1 MTSTAQLPFEPSSV
15 IALQTESTET
25 SPSAISQRIALEDV
39 KLAILSLIRENNAEF
54 KQFLLELMPNSLA
67 LPPKKTKKK
76 TESKIEFPPK
86 KERIPYSEMP
96 FWKANPDLKPHII
109 EGKGGLS
116 NGFWNALDSVHEAF
130 NDVTDEEWDKIL
142 EDLKN
147 DR

>member
-15 IALQTESTET
+15 ITLQTVSTET
-25 SPSAISQRIALEDV
+25 SPSATSQRIALEDV

-76 TESKIEFPPK
+76 TVTQIEFPPK

-96 FWKANPDLKPHII
+96 FWKANPHLKPIEVPPNPNKNAFLEAILAFATNPETQLTDEMI
-109 EGKGGLS
+109 EGI
-116 NGFWNALDSVHEAF
+116 D
-130 NDVTDEEWDKIL
+130 DI
-142 EDLKN
+142 
-147 DR
+147 